1 MEGMIAV
8 GALIIG
14 LLIGFVAGYF
24 IGKTKTAASPDLSLQ
39 QNLLTSMSSQISEIK
54 VKFDEVEKSRSS
66 LEKAREREGEQREQR
81 LRDWIENTGKLFEQI
96 SRKGEITAA
105 EKEKRIEDW
114 MGATKRFFNDQKD
127 ATEKFLLEQGKSR
140 EEIERQRD
148 AQIHDMRN
156 MIETFTRTVSGTKTR
171 GMVGEDILGEVLQ
184 NSIQAGLVVK
194 NLKTDGGDVEFAWKL
209 DAAKYIPIDAKL
221 PDIFELVEKYNA
233 SKDPDEQKAHRKE
246 IVEKTK
252 KEVRNVQK
260 YQNLP
265 NTFES
270 CILVA
275 PPAALEIAPEVVA
288 IGKESN
294 VYVCTYRDVFPIA
307 HVLQEQYIRM
317 KETGDIGT
325 YRKLVDRLL
334 QVLGKINKLVE
345 TVDRG
350 ITIITNAKKDI
361 QDEVVNAHQFVKTDK
376 GSGGSS

>member
-1 MEGMIAV
+1 MEGMVGAV
-8 GALIIG
+8 ALIIG
-14 LLIGFVAGYF
+14 LVIGFAAGYF
-24 IGKTKTAASPDLSLQ
+24 IGKARTAGAADLSLQ

-96 SRKGEITAA
+96 TKKSDITAA

-114 MGATKRFFNDQKD
+114 MGATKKFFNDQKD

-140 EEIERQRD
+140 EDIEKQRD
-148 AQIHDMRN
+148 AQIRDMRN

-209 DAAKYIPIDAKL
+209 DASRYIPIDAKL

-233 SKDPDEQKAHRKE
+233 SQDPDEQKACRKD

-275 PPAALEIAPEVVA
+275 PPAALEIAPELVS

-334 QVLGKINKLVE
+334 QVLGRIDKLVD
-345 TVDRG
+345 TVDKG
-350 ITIITNAKKDI
+350 MTIVTNAKKNI
-361 QDEVVNAHQFVKTDK
+361 KDEVVNAYQFVKTDK
-376 GSGGSS
+376 GSGE